1 MVPKCFKWSV
11 TGSIYLLQKPYRC
24 QVPGCTKKYTDP
36 SSLRKHVKNHAVKD
50 QLQSK
55 KKSRE
60 STLSAPTSLNNF
72 AKTEETPTCLSI
84 YNNFATQNVEEPLSP
99 EDNTYIF
106 DEMFEQIKE
115 ECLPVHVD
123 DDTANSTLDLL
134 EMSKCI
140 VTIQDDNTFSYNFEP
155 ENDSQSFANDSIETN
170 LEHSDEY
177 VSIECIK
184 KLLGE
189 QNMDYIGS
197 ALQSH
202 LNEEYFN
209 QIH

>member
-1 MVPKCFKWSV
+1 MA
-11 TGSIYLLQKPYRC
+11 
-24 QVPGCTKKYTDP
+24 GCSKKYTDP

-50 QLQSK
+50 QQHCK
-55 KKSRE
+55 KKGRDAQ
-60 STLSAPTSLNNF
+60 TIKLNNLSESVRTAVPLHTYNHF
-72 AKTEETPTCLSI
+72 APINDDKPS
-84 YNNFATQNVEEPLSP
+84 SP
-99 EDNTYIF
+99 EDNNFIF
-106 DEMFEQIKE
+106 DEMFMDIKKENFDEQN
-115 ECLPVHVD
+115 
-123 DDTANSTLDLL
+123 ANNTMNLH

-155 ENDSQSFANDSIETN
+155 DDDKNTFNTDN
-170 LEHSDEY
+170 LDGLHFDQADEY

-189 QNMDYIGS
+189 ENVDYIGTT
-197 ALQSH
+197 LQSH